1 MIVFFIVIL
10 LTIAFIL
17 YKSYKEPL
25 SGYPSEY
32 VQEQAGEIQHL
43 YDKIQQLTLTESLI
57 DSLQTDN
64 DTTTD
69 YINQLQANMPTSIE
83 KNAY

>member
-1 MIVFFIVIL
+1 MIVFSIVIF

-25 SGYPSEY
+25 SGSPSEY

-43 YDKIQQLTLTESLI
+43 HDKIQKLSLTESLI

-64 DTTTD
+64 DKTTD
-69 YINQLQANMPTSIE
+69 YINKLQANMPIK

>member
-1 MIVFFIVIL
+1 MYDIIVFLLVLCIIL
-10 LTIAFIL
+10 I
-17 YKSYKEPL
+17 SYKEPL
-25 SGYPSEY
+25 TGSPSDY
-32 VQEQAGEIQHL
+32 VQEQAGEIQQLH
-43 YDKIQQLTLTESLI
+43 DKIQQLTLTESWI

-64 DTTTD
+64 DKTTD

>member
-1 MIVFFIVIL
+1 MYIFLLFVIL
-10 LTIAFIL
+10 GIAL
-17 YKSYKEPL
+17 VSCKEPL
-25 SGYPSEY
+25 SGSPYDY
-32 VQEQAGEIQHL
+32 VQEQAGEIQQL
-43 YDKIQQLTLTESLI
+43 YDKIQQLTLSESWI

-64 DTTTD
+64 DKTID

>member
-1 MIVFFIVIL
+1 MILFLIVL
-10 LTIAFIL
+10 LCIVLI
-17 YKSYKEPL
+17 SYKEPL
-25 SGYPSEY
+25 TGSPSDY
-32 VQEQAGEIQHL
+32 VQEQAGEIQQL
-43 YDKIQQLTLTESLI
+43 YDKIQQLTLTESWI

-64 DTTTD
+64 DNTTD